1 MVDEAFLK
9 NDVPYSVHVILSIS
23 AAFIRAARVLRLI
36 RLEPNMFPHNKQ

>member
-23 AAFIRAARVLRLI
+23 AAFIGAARRSPSHPSRAEHV
-36 RLEPNMFPHNKQ
+36 PS